1 MKVRRSE
8 DKVEAKLKSAE
19 LEEAPLCKLGRT
31 LRFTLMMMPKTDRKI
46 KMVCLVTMKKAQIAQ
61 LLNLAIEGITEHCRT
76 SLHPSSSTRGTG

>member
-31 LRFTLMMMPKTDRKI
+31 LRYILMMMIKTDRRI
-46 KMVCLVTMKKAQIAQ
+46 MWVWFVMMKKAQIAQ

-76 SLHPSSSTRGTG
+76 SLHPSTFT